1 MQIKSTIKNSK
12 ILNYVRLI
20 AAIVC
25 FSLFSWIYFVGLM
38 NAPDFGHIPN
48 DIYAGIGF
56 GLLSGFYVFVIPAYI
71 NKVLPFSNYS
81 GIIVAS
87 ISFVVMALL
96 LFTVGV

>member
-1 MQIKSTIKNSK
+1 MQIKPTIKNSK
-12 ILNYVRLI
+12 ILNYVRLVTST
-20 AAIVC
+20 VC

-38 NAPDFGHIPN
+38 NAPDFSHIPH

-81 GIIVAS
+81 GIIVS
-87 ISFVVMALL
+87 SVSFVVMVLL
-96 LFTVGV
+96 LFIVGV